1 MRKVLSIIW
10 YESRQGG
17 HCGRTAQELCGIR
30 KSMQILRARCKMGTT
45 RADGCRRLDEEA
57 WEQCYDVATVAGD
70 EKSVP

>member
-1 MRKVLSIIW
+1 MRDQKKHADT
-10 YESRQGG
+10 EG
-17 HCGRTAQELCGIR
+17 E
-30 KSMQILRARCKMGTT
+30 MQMGTT